1 MKRIYGSVILIA
13 LIFVAFIFINSQPEG
28 EIKDSDYQQ
37 VFQKKYSIFSV
48 SAPDTLSF
56 AGEAVPMDYIDVRE
70 ALDQE
75 ILVNTYWQSKTLLFI
90 KRANKYFPEIERIL
104 KENNVPDDFKYL
116 ALAESDLKNVVS
128 PSGAVGMWQLLKGTA
143 RDYGLEI
150 NSEVDERY
158 NFEKSTEVACKF
170 LKDSYEKFGS
180 WTMAAA
186 SYNVGR
192 KGLVRQVNRQKQN
205 NYYDLLLNE
214 ETGRYVYRVL
224 AIKMILENPDQFG
237 FHVRE
242 QDMYVNIPTYDV
254 EVDTAVTDFADFA
267 DKFSIN
273 YKVLKYFNPWLR
285 ESYLTNKS
293 GKKYY
298 IRIPKEGYRSHSKV
312 VDYKIIDSTLVSN

>member
-1 MKRIYGSVILIA
+1 MKRNYSILAVFTFI
-13 LIFVAFIFINSQPEG
+13 IIAFIFTNSRPG
-28 EIKDSDYQQ
+28 EEVEDIDYQQ
-37 VFQKKYSIFSV
+37 AFQKKYSIFSV
-48 SAPDTLSF
+48 SIPETLSF
-56 AGEAVPMDYIDVRE
+56 AGEPVPLDLFDVRE

-104 KENNVPDDFKYL
+104 KENDVPDDFKYL
-116 ALAESDLKNVVS
+116 VLAESDLKNAVS

-143 RDYGLEI
+143 KDYGLEVNNEI
-150 NSEVDERY
+150 DERY
-158 NFEKSTEVACKF
+158 HFEKSAKVACEF

-192 KGLVRQVNRQKQN
+192 RGLIKQINRQKQN

-214 ETGRYVYRVL
+214 ETGRYVYRML
-224 AIKMILENPDQFG
+224 AIKMILENPDRYG

-242 QDMYVNIPTYDV
+242 QDMYFNIPTYEV
-254 EVDTAVTDFADFA
+254 EVDTAVSNFADFA

-273 YKVLKYFNPWLR
+273 YKILKYFNPWLR

-293 GKKYY
+293 RKKYY
-298 IRIPKEGYRSHSKV
+298 IRIPKEGYRSYSKL
-312 VDYKIIDSTLVSN
+312 VDYKEIDTLLVNK